1 MNLGD
6 KKTAQ
11 KLLKKSLTIKHIKK
25 EIKIEKLGPKEE

>member
-11 KLLKKSLTIKHIKK
+11 KILKKSLTVKHIKK
-25 EIKIEKLGPKEE
+25 EIKVEK

>member
-11 KLLKKSLTIKHIKK
+11 KILKKSLTIKHIKK
-25 EIKIEKLGPKEE
+25 EIKVEK